1 MAADWA
7 TKERLWIKTHSP
19 VSAEKHQESEAP
31 LSYGLPDF
39 QNYVIDVLEKLL
51 SEDVDPT
58 DQAKAI
64 TTQLCHQQEP
74 EDAWN
79 DFLNSFVSAAMES
92 SGDEPLQRLALLL
105 VALARQ
111 PDARNL
117 SGGVVTVDRRL
128 GHPKQIAPGETI
140 DFGGVQLFSGLP
152 NFALLMRET
161 WNGKWSSPGFFLAVF
176 ADF

>member
-1 MAADWA
+1 MATDWG
-7 TKERLWIKTHSP
+7 KRERLWNKSHNPI
-19 VSAEKHQESEAP
+19 SAEKHQESEAL
-31 LSYGLPDF
+31 LSYGLSDF

-51 SEDVDPT
+51 FQDVDPT

-64 TTQLCHQQEP
+64 ATQLCRQQEP

-105 VALARQ
+105 VALAKE

-117 SGGVVTVDRRL
+117 SGVVVTVDRRL
-128 GHPKQIAPGETI
+128 GRPRKIPPGETI
-140 DFGGVQLFSGLP
+140 DFGGVRLFLGLP
-152 NFALLMRET
+152 NFALQMREA
-161 WNGKWSSPGFFLAVF
+161 WNGKWSNPGYF
-176 ADF
+176 